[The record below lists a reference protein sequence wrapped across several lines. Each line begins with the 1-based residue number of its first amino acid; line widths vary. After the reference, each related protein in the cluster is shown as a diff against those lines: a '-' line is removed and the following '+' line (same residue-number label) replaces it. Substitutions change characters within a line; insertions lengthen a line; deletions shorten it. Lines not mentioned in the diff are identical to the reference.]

1 MIIDIPNRIYWNHFT
16 TNQNPYI
23 SEWFIEIVERKAER
37 IVLLMNN
44 ADKSIGLA
52 AGIKD
57 NIIYSPFS
65 APFGGFH
72 YSHEHLMYDAILN
85 FLNELKEY
93 VVLNSLSGINI
104 TLPPDIYQTNM
115 NAKLIHAFIKSGY
128 VMNTPNIY
136 NWIDLALFDGI
147 WVYNKVSN
155 RCRRAIKN
163 GLSFHFLTETEEDEK
178 TDAYNL
184 IKQNRIGKGRKIHM
198 SFEEVKE
205 INSRIPVDFFIV
217 KDKTTSTIGAGIIYR
232 GNSNIAQAIFM
243 GDDLDKR
250 DLGTIDF
257 LYMNIYN
264 HYKNMSYKHIDFGIS
279 SFNGE
284 PNMGLIRFKEIHNC
298 NTSLQYS
305 FRWSPDL
312 DLN

>member
-115 NAKLIHAFIKSGY
+115 NAKFANAFIKSNY
-128 VMNTPNIY
+128 ELSYPNLV
-136 NWIDLALFDGI
+136 NWVDLYSFDGK
-147 WVYNKVSN
+147 WVYNKVTN
-155 RCRRAIKN
+155 RCRKALSN
-163 GLSFHFLTETEEDEK
+163 GLIFKQAFNLIEKEEC
-178 TDAYNL
+178 YNL
-184 IKQNRIGKGRKIHM
+184 IKKNRLGQGRQIHI
-198 SFEEVKE
+198 SFQDLLE
-205 INSRIPVDFFIV
+205 INKNIDVDFLLI
-217 KDKTTSTIGAGIIYR
+217 KDKEDIAIGAGILYR
-232 GNSNIAQAIFM
+232 DRSDIIQAIFM
-243 GDDLDKR
+243 GDDLNKR
-250 DLGTIDF
+250 DLGAIDF
-257 LYMNIYN
+257 LYLNIYN
-264 HYKNMSYKHIDFGIS
+264 HYKQLGYKYIDFGTS
-279 SFNGE
+279 SLNGE
-284 PNMGLIRFKEIHNC
+284 PNIGLLRFKEIHNC

-305 FRWSPDL
+305 FSWTP
-312 DLN
+312 